1 MKISLLP
8 VLAISLLSLSIA
20 GSGQTTG
27 WYKSFTGAISKSPV
41 TLHLHKMGQ
50 TYAGYYYYNT
60 VQQPIYLIG
69 DDTATGDGR
78 IRLNGFAPQNDA
90 DYTSEV
96 LTLSIKGSK
105 CTGQWQKDE
114 TATGLPFS
122 ATEKYPSS
130 FLFDMIYTAE
140 TVKLKPEMAGSPEA
154 SFEAASV
161 WPKEKTTASVFTRLL
176 INAAFGA
183 TNTRQEIGKTL
194 LDNKKEFIDHY
205 LEENK
210 NVPDSEIVQN
220 IQSYTNS
227 ETRRM
232 LVVYHSPQL
241 LTLGSRYY
249 SYAGGAHGNY
259 GTTYTTID
267 LSSIKKLVLA
277 DILTPDGIDNLNG
290 LLEKHFRQQYRLED
304 TESLGEGGLFEDTIA
319 ANDNFYITGKGIG
332 FSYAPYE
339 IGPYALGE
347 INLFIPFT
355 ELSAYLQPD
364 FKKLISP

>member
-1 MKISLLP
+1 MKINLLP
-8 VLAISLLSLSIA
+8 VFAISLLSLSIA
-20 GSGQTTG
+20 GSGQTTS
-27 WYKSFTGAISKSPV
+27 WYKSFAGSISKSPV

-50 TYAGYYYYNT
+50 TYAGYYYYNS
-60 VQQPIYLIG
+60 VQQPIYLLG
-69 DDTATGDGR
+69 NDTATGDGK
-78 IRLNGFAPQNDA
+78 IRLNGFAPENDN

-96 LTLSIKGSK
+96 LTLSITGNK
-105 CTGQWQKDE
+105 CSGQWQKDE
-114 TATGLPFS
+114 TAPGLPFS
-122 ATEKYPSS
+122 ATEKYPSP
-130 FLFDMIYTAE
+130 FLFDMIYT
-140 TVKLKPEMAGSPEA
+140 TGTLKLKPEMAGSPEA

-183 TNTRQEIGKTL
+183 NNTRQEIGKTL
-194 LDNKKEFIDHY
+194 LDNKKVFIDNY

-210 NVPDSEIVQN
+210 NAPDSEIIQN
-220 IQSYTNS
+220 IHSYNNS

-232 LVVYHSPQL
+232 MVMYHSPKL

-267 LSSIKKLVLA
+267 LSSIKKLVVG
-277 DILTPDGIDNLNG
+277 DILTPDGITNLNG
-290 LLEKHFRQQYRLED
+290 LLEKYFRKQYKLEAN
-304 TESLGEGGLFEDTIA
+304 ESLSEGGLFEDTIGA
-319 ANDNFYITGKGIG
+319 TDNFYITGKGIG

-347 INLFIPFT
+347 INLFVPFT